1 MHKRARRMDEDMS
14 NEVEGDGAL
23 DGDGDGHE
31 VVVVKTWFDRNK
43 NKKRSEVVTQGG
55 TRATLILFLITVL
68 PAYCDTVGTREKCHH
83 KQMSQ

>member
-23 DGDGDGHE
+23 DGDGDGE

-68 PAYCDTVGTREKCHH
+68 PAWTQLDTYGRGWVRLDTV
-83 KQMSQ
+83 